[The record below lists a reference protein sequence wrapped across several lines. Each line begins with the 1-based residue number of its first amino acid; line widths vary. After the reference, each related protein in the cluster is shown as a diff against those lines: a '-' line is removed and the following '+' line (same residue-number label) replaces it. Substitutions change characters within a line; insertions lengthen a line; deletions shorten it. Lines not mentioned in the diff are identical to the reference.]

1 MDELACPESKSAPS
15 PANYNG
21 SLTSTVPSNEG
32 LPVFENFVPRP
43 GSRLIPE
50 AALCA
55 ACSTLV
61 DTFFTS
67 KTERPE
73 VDHLDESFEALEKSA
88 ASCRLC
94 GILASLLREDCEA
107 AGPPYRYETHVL
119 ILEKYASFGL
129 YSADGYRSPHTVL
142 TFFLKQLRHGFS
154 GPFDLEPFRHI
165 VGGNREDTARD
176 SVVVVS
182 EELSEAFW
190 AAYKAGRTSEKLILA
205 VPHNY
210 PLSEDA
216 ISRARTWLYNCLHK
230 HPNCTATRAGG
241 RLPKRVLDLQGD
253 RVLLHVPIGSEIEAY
268 ATLSYCWGSSG
279 VPLKTTS
286 ANFEDHCRGIP
297 LEAFPETLR
306 DAICFVKE
314 LGIQYLWV
322 DALCIIQDG
331 DGGKD
336 WAEQAAAMA
345 AIYQG
350 GVLNVSALDGDD
362 CNSGLKPKKLSG
374 VGLRVGTVLHPEAK
388 RDVYFVGSP
397 NYQNL
402 ETEHRQL
409 AKRGWAFQERLVSP
423 ATIHHTD
430 CGMVWECCSQVEAET
445 VWEAG
450 VCLGGSRLTSKETFL
465 SKKQHWNATM
475 QRLEAGKHPAKADLQ
490 DSEELEVWYLALQD
504 YSSRKLTFER
514 DRLPALAGI
523 AARLATTL
531 GATYIAGLWRED
543 LSRGLCWMLMNP
555 RGERNVAL
563 RRSSQGPTWSW
574 TSVVGEI
581 EFDKDVSGHASSMIR
596 LLGSEVD
603 EVHPGMFGEVRS
615 GSLDIEGTI
624 RRVVLDRRRPNQ
636 ASPYECDAVGLF
648 EEGIDHVSTVEC
660 YPDEGDFIPS
670 RYEGGLDCWLLHVR
684 KLGEI
689 WLFLALE
696 SLGDDKGGLHRTYRR
711 VGLVMIKPR
720 WNGAK
725 ISGTIVPGQ
734 SVRLTLV

>member
-1 MDELACPESKSAPS
+1 
-15 PANYNG
+15 
-21 SLTSTVPSNEG
+21 
-32 LPVFENFVPRP
+32 
-43 GSRLIPE
+43 
-50 AALCA
+50 
-55 ACSTLV
+55 
-61 DTFFTS
+61 
-67 KTERPE
+67 
-73 VDHLDESFEALEKSA
+73 
-88 ASCRLC
+88 
-94 GILASLLREDCEA
+94 
-107 AGPPYRYETHVL
+107 
-119 ILEKYASFGL
+119 
-129 YSADGYRSPHTVL
+129 
-142 TFFLKQLRHGFS
+142 
-154 GPFDLEPFRHI
+154 
-165 VGGNREDTARD
+165 
-176 SVVVVS
+176 
-182 EELSEAFW
+182 
-190 AAYKAGRTSEKLILA
+190 
-205 VPHNY
+205 
-210 PLSEDA
+210 
-216 ISRARTWLYNCLHK
+216 RTWLSNCLHK

-253 RVLLHVPIGSEIEAY
+253 RVVLHVPIGSDIEAY

-397 NYQNL
+397 NYQSL
-402 ETEHRQL
+402 QTEHRRL

-450 VCLGGSRLTSKETFL
+450 
-465 SKKQHWNATM
+465 
-475 QRLEAGKHPAKADLQ
+475 

-523 AARLATTL
+523 AARLAMTL
-531 GATYIAGLWRED
+531 GTTYIAGLWRED
-543 LSRGLCWMLMNP
+543 ISRGLCWMLMNP
-555 RGERNVAL
+555 RDERNAAL
-563 RRSSQGPTWSW
+563 RRSGQGPTWSW
-574 TSVVGEI
+574 
-581 EFDKDVSGHASSMIR
+581 
-596 LLGSEVD
+596 
-603 EVHPGMFGEVRS
+603 
-615 GSLDIEGTI
+615 
-624 RRVVLDRRRPNQ
+624 
-636 ASPYECDAVGLF
+636 
-648 EEGIDHVSTVEC
+648 
-660 YPDEGDFIPS
+660 
-670 RYEGGLDCWLLHVR
+670 
-684 KLGEI
+684 
-689 WLFLALE
+689 
-696 SLGDDKGGLHRTYRR
+696 
-711 VGLVMIKPR
+711 
-720 WNGAK
+720 
-725 ISGTIVPGQ
+725 
-734 SVRLTLV
+734 